1 MMNGHIAVRVAVHS
15 QVLSVPS
22 IFRVLERQPGRPFQF
37 HTEISLASQQYGV
50 FRPARPDL
58 SESTTQ
64 PAPLRKL
71 FAVDQPT
78 LEAGDVSRTSKE
90 TSRTERKYRQ
100 FEFMEI
106 DPQAADL
113 GCIPV
118 LDQGA
123 HELLMA
129 HWVRRGLLRIRDK
142 NSGVMRFKESVVIQD
157 DELYF
162 MSGENAAPEEQAL
175 AEIVYRVTG
184 QTAAGK
190 LVYSRLPERDA
201 ISAHNWRQHLR
212 QLLTADVLPPQY
224 EYASCLKVD
233 QRYSSS
239 LSVE

>member
-1 MMNGHIAVRVAVHS
+1 MMNGSTAVSVAVHS

-22 IFRVLERQPGRPFQF
+22 IFRLLERQPGRPFQF

-64 PAPLRKL
+64 PASLRKL

-90 TSRTERKYRQ
+90 TSIFPLGSAPARQ

-142 NSGVMRFKESVVIQD
+142 NSGVMRFKELVVIQD

-162 MSGENAAPEEQAL
+162 MSGENATPEEQA

-233 QRYSSS
+233 QRYWSS
-239 LSVE
+239 L